1 MAGARQSALEY
12 HGAAVTPMFVYAATI
27 FLSAFLLFQVQPLI
41 AKIILPWFGGTAAVW
56 TVCMLFFQ
64 VLLLLGYVYA
74 HACVRLRAPA
84 QRFIHIALLA
94 IAAAALP
101 LGANEAWKPVGGED
115 PTWRIFGLLASS
127 VGLPYFVLSTTGP
140 LVQTWYAGSH
150 ERAAPYRLFALSNLG
165 SMLALL
171 SYPLLVEPTLAL
183 SWQTRLW
190 SAGFLVFALLCA
202 VLAWRS
208 KGSDDAPVPRL
219 EQPGKPGIGLKALW
233 AGLACCASML
243 LLAFTSH
250 MSLNIAAIP
259 FLWVLPLSLYLL
271 SFVLCFD
278 ASGWYRR
285 WLFLPLLGAGLIAV
299 CVSLSRFNPSLWS
312 LIPLYSATLFAAC
325 MVCHG
330 ELARSKPAPRHLT
343 GFYLMLALGGALGGV
358 LVGLIAPNVFDNL
371 YELPA
376 GLVALC
382 IFVFAALYRDRGS
395 FLHGRWGRAARIAF
409 MASIFLFGAAL
420 AYVYRDNGSNVR
432 VMARNFYG
440 VLNVHDSGEGA
451 DEMRILSH
459 GTIIHGKQFLLEER
473 RDWPTTYYALESGVG
488 LAIIS
493 ARAKGEVRVGVVGLG
508 AGTLASYGRAGD
520 VYRFY
525 DINPKVVE
533 LARSEFTFLDDSRA
547 KIEVALG
554 DARLSLEREAKQNF
568 DVLVLDAFS
577 SDAIPVHLLTSQAV
591 GVYLRHLK
599 PDGILAVHVSNRYLD
614 LVPVVQEAAHHYSLE
629 ARQVENEDD
638 DDAGVYR
645 SDWILLSA
653 SPKVFESEL
662 LKDAGEEIDDDSR
675 VGLWTDDYSN
685 LYRILK

>member
-1 MAGARQSALEY
+1 MIIY
-12 HGAAVTPMFVYAATI
+12 AVTI

-56 TVCMLFFQ
+56 TACMLFFQ

-74 HACVRLRAPA
+74 HACARLRTSA
-84 QRFIHIALLA
+84 QRFVHIALLA
-94 IAAAALP
+94 VAAAALP
-101 LGANEAWKPVGGED
+101 LGASAAWKPAGGED

-140 LVQTWYAGSH
+140 LVQAWYARSH

-171 SYPLLVEPTLAL
+171 SYPLLVEPLLAL
-183 SWQTRLW
+183 SWQTRIW
-190 SAGFLVFALLCA
+190 SVGFLVFVLLCA
-202 VLAWRS
+202 TLAWRS
-208 KGSDDAPVPRL
+208 KGSDHASVPDL
-219 EQPGKPGIGLKALW
+219 EQSAGPGIGLQALW
-233 AGLACCASML
+233 AGLACCASAL
-243 LLAFTSH
+243 LLAFTSY

-299 CVSLSRFNPSLWS
+299 GVSLSRSNPSVWI

-330 ELARSKPAPRHLT
+330 ELARSKPAARHLT

-358 LVGLIAPNVFDNL
+358 LVGLIAPSVFDNL
-371 YELPA
+371 YELPI
-376 GLVALC
+376 GMFALC

-395 FLHGRWGRAARIAF
+395 FLHGRWRRAGHIASL
-409 MASIFLFGAAL
+409 ASILTFGAAL
-420 AYVYRDNGSNVR
+420 AYVYRGNDSDVR
-432 VMARNFYG
+432 VTARNFYG

-451 DEMRILSH
+451 DEMRILSN

-473 RDWPTTYYALESGVG
+473 RDWPTAYYAMESGVG
-488 LAIIS
+488 LAILS
-493 ARAKGEVRVGVVGLG
+493 ARAKGPVRVGVVGLG

-525 DINPKVVE
+525 DINPEVVE
-533 LARSEFTFLDDSRA
+533 LARTEFSFLKDSPARVE
-547 KIEVALG
+547 IALG

-599 PDGILAVHVSNRYLD
+599 PDGILAVHISNRYLD
-614 LVPVVQEAAHHYSLE
+614 LVPVVEEAARHYSLE
-629 ARQVENEDD
+629 ARRIENRDD

-645 SDWILLSA
+645 SDWMLLSA